1 MLSFSVLNSALESV
15 FSKNLPSLCAEFA
28 FRVHGNVTTFIDN
41 DFGKQCNVPLKF
53 RRVRNVNKTAEVF
66 DVY

>member
-1 MLSFSVLNSALESV
+1 MEIL
-15 FSKNLPSLCAEFA
+15 KQ
-28 FRVHGNVTTFIDN
+28 DN
-41 DFGKQCNVPLKF
+41 YFEKQCNVPLKF